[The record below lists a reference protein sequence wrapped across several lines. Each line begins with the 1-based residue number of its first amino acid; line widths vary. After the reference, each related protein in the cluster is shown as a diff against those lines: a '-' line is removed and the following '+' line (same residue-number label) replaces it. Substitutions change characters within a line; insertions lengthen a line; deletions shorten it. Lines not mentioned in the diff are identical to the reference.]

1 MIIWRSPLPLQPV
14 RGKLYAQI
22 WAGGSD
28 YPDTPDTPDTPDVPT
43 SNASVEGGIAVWTS
57 ANALHIRADRPA
69 EAWGVGLSGASRAR
83 FAVVPGE
90 TRHALPAGV
99 YLVRIADQTYKV
111 RIRN

>member
-1 MIIWRSPLPLQPV
+1 L
-14 RGKLYAQI
+14 
-22 WAGGSD
+22 
-28 YPDTPDTPDTPDVPT
+28 VP
-43 SNASVEGGIAVWTS
+43 
-57 ANALHIRADRPA
+57 
-69 EAWGVGLSGASRAR
+69 SRAR

>member
-1 MIIWRSPLPLQPV
+1 MPASAV

-22 WAGGSD
+22 WAGGSRLS
-28 YPDTPDTPDTPDVPT
+28 YTPDTPDTPGCPT
-43 SNASVEGGIAVWTS
+43 SNRLGRGGIAVWTS

-69 EAWGVGLSGASRAR
+69 EAWVVGLSGTSRAR

-90 TRHALPAGV
+90 TRRALPAGV

>member
-1 MIIWRSPLPLQPV
+1 MNKRHYEHTLPNI
-14 RGKLYAQI
+14 RGSL
-22 WAGGSD
+22 
-28 YPDTPDTPDTPDVPT
+28 
-43 SNASVEGGIAVWTS
+43 SNTYVWTS

-69 EAWGVGLSGASRAR
+69 EAWVVGLSGASRAR